1 MKAEDELIVKIDDPI
16 KLLKEIEAFFTFTNP
31 PSEKDV
37 RLIRASIN
45 YCVDKIESQPKPDIN
60 PIASELYSDKDESNE
75 LTREALDKGWRELDG
90 CGLDKPLNVDE
101 IIKALSGEEIKD
113 IQTVTSTEYPMDWT
127 EECKLFPSQQPIQG
141 ESAEEMIEDEYK
153 EAKHFL
159 FTRNPFDLKVPDGCT
174 LESMAFGYKFLLK
187 AMEEYAQSSPD
198 KAIIAKMEEYIKLL
212 GKELDETATMAHIYG
227 WRSSRVEEGEKLR
240 AELAALRTKNQ

>member
-45 YCVDKIESQPKPDIN
+45 YCVDKIESQPKP
-60 PIASELYSDKDESNE
+60 AVE
-75 LTREALDKGWRELDG
+75 
-90 CGLDKPLNVDE
+90 
-101 IIKALSGEEIKD
+101 
-113 IQTVTSTEYPMDWT
+113 
-127 EECKLFPSQQPIQG
+127 QG
-141 ESAEEMIEDEYK
+141 ESAEEIRNNHTRTWFSEDDDIDDPKTGFMPWPE
-153 EAKHFL
+153 
-159 FTRNPFDLKVPDGCT
+159 V
-174 LESMAFGYKFLLK
+174 LK
-187 AMEEYAQSSPD
+187 AMEEYAQLSPD